1 MKINT
6 FTSVFITITLFIC
19 NNVSAQEMTLDT
31 KSSSIKWTGKEIT
44 TKSHYGSLKFKE
56 GLLNIKNDNIT
67 NGKFIVDMNSIDCQ
81 DLSGSSKSNLEG
93 HLKSDDFFSVNKY
106 PEAVLTI
113 QNTKE
118 KTNGVISA
126 EGQILVKGIVQ
137 PVTFDISIEGKNG
150 SAKLILDRSKHNVRF
165 RSGSFFQNLGDKL
178 IYDDIEIEAQLTF
191 K

>member
-56 GLLNIKNDNIT
+56 GLLNIRNDNIT

>member
-1 MKINT
+1 MKIKT

-191 K
+191 N